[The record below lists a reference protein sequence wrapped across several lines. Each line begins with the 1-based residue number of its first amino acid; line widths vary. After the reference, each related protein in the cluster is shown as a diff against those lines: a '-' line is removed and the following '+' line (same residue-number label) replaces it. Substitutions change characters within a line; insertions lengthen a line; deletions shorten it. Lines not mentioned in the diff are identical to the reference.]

1 MDGAATL
8 SAVEPRTVN
17 PDRGVAWWTEAWA
30 LFTKAAGMW
39 IVLGILLF
47 LVLLVLSVVP
57 LLGALAATVLVPVFI
72 GSWVLA
78 ARKVQGG
85 GALEIGDLFTAFRG
99 DKLVPLIVL
108 GALFMAAALVIGIVA
123 GMLGI
128 GAVFGLVAG
137 GAAHSA
143 GGVFAA
149 LGAGMLALLV
159 GLAVSVLIAMAIWFA
174 PSLVVLRGV
183 APVEA
188 LRISFGACLKNM
200 VPMLVYGL
208 IYIVASIVASIPFG
222 LGWIVLV
229 PLTLLTVHT
238 SYEDVFGA

>member
-8 SAVEPRTVN
+8 AVEPRTVN
-17 PDRGVAWWTEAWA
+17 PDRGVAWWTQAWA

-47 LVLLVLSVVP
+47 LVLVMLSVVP
-57 LLGALAATVLVPVFI
+57 LLGALVATLVLPVFVA
-72 GSWVLA
+72 SWVLA
-78 ARKVQGG
+78 ARKVQAGA
-85 GALEIGDLFTAFRG
+85 ALELGDLFTAFRG
-99 DKLVPLIVL
+99 DKLVPLVVL
-108 GALFMAAALVIGIVA
+108 GALLMAAALVLGLVT

-128 GAVFGLVAG
+128 GAVFGVMAG
-137 GAAHSA
+137 GATHSV
-143 GGVFAA
+143 GGMFAA

-159 GLAVSVLIAMAIWFA
+159 GLAVSVLMAMALWFA
-174 PSLVVLRGV
+174 PSLVVFRGV
-183 APVEA
+183 APVDA

-208 IYIVASIVASIPFG
+208 IYIAATIVASIPFG

>member
-1 MDGAATL
+1 MDGAVTAL
-8 SAVEPRTVN
+8 AEPRTVAA
-17 PDRGVAWWTEAWA
+17 DRGVAWWTEAWA

-39 IVLGILLF
+39 IVLGIVLF
-47 LVLLVLSVVP
+47 LVLIVLSVVP
-57 LLGALAATVLVPVFI
+57 VLGALAATLLLPVFVA
-72 GSWVLA
+72 SWMLA

-85 GALEIGDLFTAFRG
+85 GTLELGDLFVAFRG
-99 DKLVPLIVL
+99 DKLVPLVVL
-108 GALFMAAALVIGIVA
+108 GALLMAAALVLGLVT
-123 GMLGI
+123 GVLGI
-128 GAVFGLVAG
+128 GAVFGMMAG

-149 LGAGMLALLV
+149 VGAGMLALLV
-159 GLAVSVLIAMAIWFA
+159 GLLVSVLMAMAIWFA
-174 PSLVVLRGV
+174 PSLVLFRGV
-183 APVEA
+183 PPVDA
-188 LRISFGACLKNM
+188 LRISFTASLKNM

-229 PLTLLTVHT
+229 PVTLLTVHT

>member
-1 MDGAATL
+1 MDGAVTAL
-8 SAVEPRTVN
+8 AEPRTVAA
-17 PDRGVAWWTEAWA
+17 DRGVAWWTEAWA

-39 IVLGILLF
+39 IVLGIVLF
-47 LVLLVLSVVP
+47 LVLMVLSVVP
-57 LLGALAATVLVPVFI
+57 LLGALAATLLLPVFVA
-72 GSWVLA
+72 SWMLA

-85 GALEIGDLFTAFRG
+85 GTLELGDLFVAFRG
-99 DKLVPLIVL
+99 DKLVPLVVL
-108 GALFMAAALVIGIVA
+108 GALLMAAALVLGLVT
-123 GMLGI
+123 GVLGI
-128 GAVFGLVAG
+128 GAVFGMMAG

-149 LGAGMLALLV
+149 VGAGMLALLV
-159 GLAVSVLIAMAIWFA
+159 GLLVSVLMAMAIWFA
-174 PSLVVLRGV
+174 PSLVLFRGV
-183 APVEA
+183 PPVDA
-188 LRISFGACLKNM
+188 LRISFTASLKNM

-229 PLTLLTVHT
+229 PVTLLTVHT